1 MILGKEKKMLADL
14 VSGPPRQGYIQKV
27 EYKNLREAFLPAHEI
42 LRQNS
47 KSSDAYM
54 KIDYD
59 VRIRKVE

>member
-1 MILGKEKKMLADL
+1 MLADL

-42 LRQNS
+42 LRQNL